1 MQNPGLDE
9 SQAGIKIARGN
20 INNFRYVNDTTLKAE
35 SKEELKHLLKK
46 MKQES
51 EKAGLIL
58 NIKKMKIMASSPIT
72 SWKVDGE
79 KMETV
84 TDFIFLVS
92 KTLQTVTATTK
103 LKDTYF
109 LEEKLCQT

>member
-58 NIKKMKIMASSPIT
+58 NILNT
-72 SWKVDGE
+72 SWQIDGE
-79 KMETV
+79 KMKTV
-84 TDFIFLVS
+84 TDFTFLGS
-92 KTLQTVTATTK
+92 KITAES
-103 LKDTYF
+103 DR
-109 LEEKLCQT
+109 QQP